1 MAFAAASGTV
11 GKVVGTAGKISD
23 SAEGY
28 KRAVI
33 DSPFLAQDSTQS
45 GNLTVELGELNPGT
59 RVLDARMSVEGLPFQ
74 GLLSNLSGATATV
87 SPVVYELT
95 GKPGNGPSGDRAFI
109 VDFGGLRS
117 VLALSVKDAGIS
129 LILPWLGNDFSDK
142 PIFTAGATLTEGS
155 SRVGLTG
162 LETTKLL
169 VQVRGSSLPTA
180 ADFAER
186 CRIRTGTLP
195 TNLRASVNGRPPFW
209 TSPGP
214 LTEIVAVQGLAAE
227 LNAVASSLTEPAAVN
242 LTLQTDTPGV
252 VVAPAAQRVL
262 VVQQTATASW
272 GGAPSTEVVLQSLQP
287 QEFEVPFVADKPQSW
302 QIDRVELELSADFP
316 PWRAYEGQVF
326 GTSVRVGMKVD
337 AQLSVARRIEFAQA
351 AEVFGFALLVPA
363 DAVAEIRLDVM
374 EEEEGGGPGAEPLAG
389 ADVQLVGGGGPDT
402 RWHEVVLAA
411 PFKIAAQ
418 QGAWVVAKTK
428 TGSFGWA
435 GRLQPP
441 GSGPTLY
448 QREGGRWERYP
459 TQTASP
465 VAAIRLLRLPYPDEN
480 GPVLGCGWSD
490 GKGSPSRVE
499 AGRDVTSVVLERPG
513 SDPVLLGPDAGT
525 IRLMLRLD
533 ALSSGTVS
541 VRSLTASY
549 REVTP

>member
-1 MAFAAASGTV
+1 MAVASGTGTV
-11 GKVVGTAGKISD
+11 GKVVANVGKFSD
-23 SAEGY
+23 AAQGY

-59 RVLDARMSVEGLPFQ
+59 RVLDARMRVEGFPFQ

-129 LILPWLGNDFSDK
+129 LVLPWLGNDFSDK
-142 PIFTAGATLTEGS
+142 PIFTAATTLVDGS

-162 LETTKLL
+162 IETTKLL
-169 VQVRGSSLPTA
+169 IQVRGSSLPNA
-180 ADFAER
+180 ADFAGR

-209 TSPGP
+209 TRPGA
-214 LTEIVAVQGLAAE
+214 LTEGAAVQGLAAE
-227 LNAVASSLTEPAAVN
+227 LNAVAASLTEPAAAT

-252 VVAPAAQRVL
+252 VVAPAEQRVL

-272 GGAPSTEVVLQSLQP
+272 GGASSTDVVLQSLQP

-302 QIDRVELELSADFP
+302 QVDRVEVELSAAFP

-326 GTSVRVGMKVD
+326 GTSVRVGMRVD
-337 AQLSVARRIEFAQA
+337 AQLSVARRVEFAQP
-351 AEVFGFALLVPA
+351 AEVYGFALLVPA
-363 DAVAEIRLDVM
+363 DAVAEIRLDVL
-374 EEEEGGGPGAEPLAG
+374 EEEEGGGPGVKPLAG
-389 ADVQLVGGGGPDT
+389 ADVQLLGGGGPDP

-411 PFKIAAQ
+411 PFLIAAR
-418 QGAWVVAKTK
+418 QGAWVAAKTK
-428 TGSFGWA
+428 TGSFEWSG
-435 GRLQPP
+435 GLLPT

-459 TQTASP
+459 TQNASP

-480 GPVLGCGWSD
+480 APVLGCGWSD
-490 GKGSPSRVE
+490 GKGIPSRVE
-499 AGRDVTSVVLERPG
+499 AGRDVTSFVLERPD
-513 SDPVLLGPDAGT
+513 SDPVSLSPDAGT
-525 IRLMLRLD
+525 ILLKLQLG

-541 VRSLTASY
+541 VRRLTASY